1 MDQQWMGAM
10 AEATRLTRQGRLAE
24 ATALIQRTLRNPP
37 RGEQRPQPPDHDA
50 AGTGAAPSPLT
61 APESG
66 RPPRP
71 AGAVCRAGP
80 RPACRPR
87 ALRRAARARPC
98 PAERVPGADQQRARF
113 ADLSYTNAAGTR
125 AYKLYVPAGYTGQ
138 AVPLIVMLHGG
149 TQSAGDF
156 AAGTRMNELA
166 ERDTLIVAYPEQAAS
181 ANTLKCWNWF
191 RPGDQLAGA
200 GEPSLIAGITGQI
213 RRACSI
219 DASRVYVAGF
229 SAGGAMA
236 AVMAATYPD
245 LYVAAGVHSG
255 LPHRAA
261 HGLPS
266 ALAAMRLGASPHPRP
281 SAAGIPMIVFHG
293 DNDSIVHHVNA
304 DRLVDQGIRAFSTA
318 DEHGDATRHGVTARQ
333 GKVPGGR
340 SYTRVVYQDANGNT
354 LIEHWTIHGG
364 GHAWSGGSLARFVHR
379 SAGTGRVRRT
389 AALLRRARS
398 RNTSLMIES
407 EAGIVSAAR
416 AGPHF

>member
-10 AEATRLTRQGRLAE
+10 SEATWLTRQGRLAE

-37 RGEQRPQPPDHDA
+37 RGEQRPQPPGHDA
-50 AGTGAAPSPLT
+50 AGTRAAPSRLT
-61 APESG
+61 PPESG
-66 RPPRP
+66 QPPRP
-71 AGAVCRAGP
+71 SGTVCRAAP
-80 RPACRPR
+80 RPMRCPR
-87 ALRRAARARPC
+87 ALRRPGRARPC
-98 PAERVPGADQQRARF
+98 PARGVPGADQRQARF

-125 AYKLYVPAGYTGQ
+125 AYKLYVPSGYTGQ

-166 ERDTLIVAYPEQAAS
+166 ERDTVIVAYPEQAAS
-181 ANTLKCWNWF
+181 ANPLKCWNWF
-191 RPGDQLAGA
+191 QPGDQIAGA

-213 RRACSI
+213 RHACSI

-266 ALAAMRLGASPHPRP
+266 ALAAMRRGASPHPRP

-293 DNDSIVHHVNA
+293 DHDTMVNHVNA
-304 DRLVDQGIRAFSTA
+304 DRLIDQGIRAFSATA
-318 DEHGDATRHGVTARQ
+318 GHGDATRHGVTTRR
-333 GKVPGGR
+333 GKVPGGH
-340 SYTRVVYQDANGNT
+340 SYTRAVYQDANGNT

-364 GHAWSGGSLARFVHR
+364 GHAWSGGSRNGSYTDPQGPDA
-379 SAGTGRVRRT
+379 SAE
-389 AALLRRARS
+389 LLRFFGEHAR
-398 RNTSLMIES
+398 
-407 EAGIVSAAR
+407 
-416 AGPHF
+416 GPRVL

>member
-37 RGEQRPQPPDHDA
+37 RGEQRPQPTDDDA
-50 AGTGAAPSPLT
+50 PGSGAAPSELT
-61 APESG
+61 ALESG

-71 AGAVCRAGP
+71 AGAVCHAGQ

-87 ALRRAARARPC
+87 ALRRAAGARPC
-98 PAERVPGADQQRARF
+98 PAVRAPGADQQRARF

-125 AYKLYVPAGYTGQ
+125 AYKLYVPTGYTGQ

-166 ERDTLIVAYPEQAAS
+166 ERDTLIVAYPQQAAS

-191 RPGDQLAGA
+191 RPGDQLTGA

-213 RRACSI
+213 RRACAI

-236 AVMAATYPD
+236 AVMAAAYPD

-261 HGLPS
+261 HDLPS
-266 ALAAMRLGASPHPRP
+266 ALAAMRRGTSPHPRP

-293 DNDSIVHHVNA
+293 DQDPIVNHVNA

-318 DEHGDATRHGVTARQ
+318 AEHGDAPRPGVATRR
-333 GKVPGGR
+333 GKAPGGH
-340 SYTRVVYQDANGNT
+340 SYTRAVYQDANGNT

-364 GHAWSGGSLARFVHR
+364 GHAWSGGSGQGSYTDPQGPDA
-379 SAGTGRVRRT
+379 SAE
-389 AALLRRARS
+389 LLRFFDEHAR
-398 RNTSLMIES
+398 
-407 EAGIVSAAR
+407 
-416 AGPHF
+416 GPHIL

>member
-37 RGEQRPQPPDHDA
+37 RGEQPPQPTDHDA
-50 AGTGAAPSPLT
+50 PGPGAAPSELT
-61 APESG
+61 ALESG

-71 AGAVCRAGP
+71 ADAVCRAGQ

-87 ALRRAARARPC
+87 ALRRAAGARPR
-98 PAERVPGADQQRARF
+98 PAEPAPGADRQRARF
-113 ADLSYTNAAGTR
+113 ADLSYSNAAGTR
-125 AYKLYVPAGYTGQ
+125 AYKLYVPTGYTGQ

-166 ERDTLIVAYPEQAAS
+166 ERDTLIVAYPEQPAS

-191 RPGDQLAGA
+191 RPGDQLTGT

-213 RRACSI
+213 RRARAI

-236 AVMAATYPD
+236 AVMAAAYPD

-255 LPHRAA
+255 LPQGAA
-261 HGLPS
+261 HDLPS
-266 ALAAMRLGASPHPRP
+266 ALAAMRRGTSPRPRP

-293 DNDSIVHHVNA
+293 DQDPIVNHVNA
-304 DRLVDQGIRAFSTA
+304 DRLVDQGIRAFSA
-318 DEHGDATRHGVTARQ
+318 AAEHGDAPRHGVTTRR
-333 GKVPGGR
+333 GKAPGGH
-340 SYTRVVYQDANGNT
+340 SCTRAVYQDANGNT

-364 GHAWSGGSLARFVHR
+364 GHAWSGGSGQGSYTDPQGPDA
-379 SAGTGRVRRT
+379 SAE
-389 AALLRRARS
+389 LLRFFAEHAR
-398 RNTSLMIES
+398 
-407 EAGIVSAAR
+407 GPAR
-416 AGPHF
+416 

>member
-37 RGEQRPQPPDHDA
+37 RGEQWPQPPDHDA
-50 AGTGAAPSPLT
+50 DHDAAGPGAEPSRLT
-61 APESG
+61 APEPG

-71 AGAVCRAGP
+71 AGAVCRARP

-87 ALRRAARARPC
+87 ALRRAASARPR
-98 PAERVPGADQQRARF
+98 PAERAPGADQQRARF

-125 AYKLYVPAGYTGQ
+125 GYKLYVPTGYTGQ
-138 AVPLIVMLHGG
+138 PVPLIVMLHGG

-166 ERDTLIVAYPEQAAS
+166 ERETLIVAYPEQPAS
-181 ANTLKCWNWF
+181 ANILKCWNWF

-213 RRACSI
+213 RRACAI
-219 DASRVYVAGF
+219 DASRVYMAGF

-236 AVMAATYPD
+236 AVMAAAYPD

-255 LPHRAA
+255 LPDRAA
-261 HGLPS
+261 HDLPS
-266 ALAAMRLGASPHPRP
+266 ALAAMRRGTSPHRRP

-293 DNDSIVHHVNA
+293 DQDPTVHHVNA

-318 DEHGDATRHGVTARQ
+318 AEYGDAPRHGVTTRR
-333 GKVPGGR
+333 GKVPGGH
-340 SYTRVVYQDANGNT
+340 SYTRAVYQDANGNT

-364 GHAWSGGSLARFVHR
+364 GHAWSGGSRQGSYTDPQGPDA
-379 SAGTGRVRRT
+379 SAE
-389 AALLRRARS
+389 LLRFFAEHAR
-398 RNTSLMIES
+398 
-407 EAGIVSAAR
+407 GPAR
-416 AGPHF
+416 